1 MVTGQRSDGYC
12 HLNNQLASFTIT
24 QTTDVFCFLWPMSL
38 GLCSSKKKVSGESRV
53 MSLLAA
59 MLQMPVITSVTN
71 DIVLILLPPHL
82 ESTAK
87 SEGMLQS

>member
-1 MVTGQRSDGYC
+1 
-12 HLNNQLASFTIT
+12 
-24 QTTDVFCFLWPMSL
+24 
-38 GLCSSKKKVSGESRV
+38 

-71 DIVLILLPPHL
+71 EIVLILLSPHL

-87 SEGMLQS
+87 SEDMLQS

>member
-1 MVTGQRSDGYC
+1 MVIVTSTTSLPHLQLHKLLMYFAFSGQCLWGYA
-12 HLNNQLASFTIT
+12 HQ
-24 QTTDVFCFLWPMSL
+24 
-38 GLCSSKKKVSGESRV
+38 KKVSGESRV
-53 MSLLAA
+53 MSLLAT